1 MRQLRAFFFTSG
13 CTVKRAS
20 VALTV
25 AVASACLL
33 VASVGAA
40 QEPAT
45 PAMRRSASPALFS
58 DWVAQKTMVV
68 AGANFNAALY
78 STPKGTGYD
87 GVAALF
93 VQHSDGNAFLCSG
106 ALLSGGLNVLTAAHC
121 LTNEFGVNIT
131 TSVLAV
137 FFTPGQP
144 ATAREIIASSST
156 VVNPAYTGQTVD
168 AHDVAIVKLGAAPS
182 LGILNSAYSLYLG
195 DPFGKTGQPV
205 GSGATGTGVTGE
217 TQPGGF
223 LLSDRRTGIN
233 AIDFSFTDARFN
245 GFFNGFFGTA
255 DPYGL
260 LADFDNGTA
269 ERNSSCILT
278 GLQGLGFTWGANRPC
293 GGGFRASEVI
303 PGAGDSGGPLFVGNQ
318 IAGVASYGL
327 SFGSGFGDSDNL
339 LNGTF
344 GEFSGWSSTAYNA
357 AWIAKATT
365 AVPEPGSFILVGA
378 GMIALIGFA
387 KRRPRVS

>member
-1 MRQLRAFFFTSG
+1 MRQFRAILLTSVG
-13 CTVKRAS
+13 TVKRAS

-25 AVASACLL
+25 AVGSVCSLM
-33 VASVGAA
+33 ASVGVA
-40 QEPAT
+40 QESVTPAT
-45 PAMRRSASPALFS
+45 QRRSSPALFS

-93 VQHSDGNAFLCSG
+93 IQHSDGNAYLCSG

-131 TSVLAV
+131 TSVLAI

-144 ATAREIIASSST
+144 ATTREIIASSST
-156 VVNPAYTGQTVD
+156 VVNPAYTGQVVD
-168 AHDVAIVKLGAAPS
+168 AHDVAIVRLGAAPS

-195 DPFGKTGQPV
+195 DPFGQTGRAV
-205 GSGATGTGVTGE
+205 GSGATGTGVTGA
-217 TQPGGF
+217 TQGGGF
-223 LLSDRRTGIN
+223 QLADRRTGIN
-233 AIDFSFTDARFN
+233 AIDFSWTDARFG
-245 GFFNGFFGTA
+245 GFFDGYFGTA

-260 LADFDNGTA
+260 LADFDNATA
-269 ERNSSCILT
+269 ARNSSCILT
-278 GLQGLGFTWGANRPC
+278 GLQGLGFTWGSNRPC
-293 GGGFRASEVI
+293 GGGFGTSEVI
-303 PGAGDSGGPLFVGNQ
+303 LGGGDSGGPLFVGNQ

-327 SFGSGFGDSDNL
+327 SFGTGVGDSDNV
-339 LNGTF
+339 LNSTF
-344 GEFSGWSSTAYNA
+344 GEFAGWSSTAYNA
-357 AWIAKATT
+357 AWIAQATT

-378 GMIALIGFA
+378 GMVALIGIA
-387 KRRPRVS
+387 KRRHRVS